1 MLSFLCFLLDWQVG
15 NKKMKSAAIT
25 IFKKI
30 NHIYLWISL
39 LSPIRVLSYLVPR
52 FPNDLLLG
60 GSIPRTYLAKNKKK
74 KKKTH
79 SFEDRTGRVNKTS
92 LTDN

>member
-1 MLSFLCFLLDWQVG
+1 MINNVEFSLFLIGLASWQQEDEKRSNYYFQENKSDLL
-15 NKKMKSAAIT
+15 
-25 IFKKI
+25 
-30 NHIYLWISL
+30 
-39 LSPIRVLSYLVPR
+39 IRVLSYLVPR

-60 GSIPRTYLAKNKKK
+60 GSIPHTYLAK

-79 SFEDRTGRVNKTS
+79 SFEDRTGWVNKTS